1 MLIWQGIPR
10 PIIDAMAEKGIDEN
24 SIFAA
29 EHTEALQEV
38 LKTIKFDVLAGK
50 GKPINV
56 KAAMPVEKPN
66 SQLSTGIRLRF
77 GTIAIRL
84 E

>member
-1 MLIWQGIPR
+1 
-10 PIIDAMAEKGIDEN
+10 MAEKGIDEN
-24 SIFAA
+24 SIFSA

-66 SQLSTGIRLRF
+66 SQLSTGVTFMLCSIL
-77 GTIAIRL
+77 TASAWIVYHWSD
-84 E
+84 ENCS